1 MEKKD
6 GRSWALVTGASG
18 GMGADFAR
26 LLGDRGYNLVITA
39 RRADELGKLR
49 DSILARHGELEV
61 KVVSGDLSERSF
73 RERLLSDC
81 AVLDIEVLVNNA
93 GFGAYGTFDA
103 TDEAK
108 ERSMLAL
115 DIDSLV
121 HLTRALSVRMRER
134 GRGFILETASIAAFQ
149 PCPLFATY
157 AAAKAFV
164 LSYGVAA
171 RTELAG
177 TGVGVTVLC
186 PGVTETAF
194 FDVADQQQLSRF
206 QRATMMKSEV
216 VVRGALRALF
226 AGKAVYVPGSANRV
240 NAFLTRIVSRPFA
253 ARLAG
258 KAMK

>member
-1 MEKKD
+1 MDIKNN
-6 GRSWALVTGASG
+6 RSWAIVTGASG

-26 LLGDRGYNLVITA
+26 LLGERGYNLVITA
-39 RRADELGKLR
+39 RRADELEKVK
-49 DSILARHGELEV
+49 DSIIARHGDLEV
-61 KVVSGDLSERSF
+61 KVLSGDLSDRAF
-73 RERLLSDC
+73 RERLLADC
-81 AVLDIEVLVNNA
+81 MALDVEVLVNNA

-108 ERSMLAL
+108 ERAMLAL
-115 DIDSLV
+115 DIDALV
-121 HLTRALSVRMRER
+121 HLTRALSLRMRER

-177 TGVGVTVLC
+177 SGVGVTVLC

-194 FDVADQQQLSRF
+194 FDVADQQKLSGF

-226 AGKAVYVPGSANRV
+226 AGKAVYVPGFVNRA
-240 NAFLTRIVSRPFA
+240 NAFFTRFASRPFA

-258 KAMK
+258 KMMK